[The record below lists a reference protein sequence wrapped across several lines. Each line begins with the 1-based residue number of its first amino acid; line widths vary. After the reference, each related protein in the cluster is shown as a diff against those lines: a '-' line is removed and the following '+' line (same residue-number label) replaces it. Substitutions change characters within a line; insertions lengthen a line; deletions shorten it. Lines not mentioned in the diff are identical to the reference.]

1 MSLASK
7 KEELHRKLEISKQK
21 KLEEVKHIN
30 MRNTFN
36 DHAVFFS
43 GSEGGGDE
51 KIPQRDEAQ
60 STV

>member
-1 MSLASK
+1 
-7 KEELHRKLEISKQK
+7 
-21 KLEEVKHIN
+21 

-43 GSEGGGDE
+43 GSEGGADE